1 MGKAVTDLNAPN
13 KTQNFYPIGANF
25 NWKMTLLPFKAS
37 TAIAEGAAIGIEI
50 VSNDV
55 TGNVTLMGVEN
66 AAGADFMGIMAEPIV
81 SGDADYATAGK
92 LKGVRVRQTKEA
104 EAYFT
109 VVGGTFTVADVYK
122 TVQIDS
128 TSLGLDVDT
137 AGKGARITGYIS
149 STRGTCKFDLPTTE
163 TA

>member
-1 MGKAVTDLNAPN
+1 MANV
-13 KTQNFYPIGANF
+13 TQNFLPADP
-25 NWKMTLLPFKAS
+25 NWIQRKFPFKAS

-66 AAGADFMGIMAEPIV
+66 AAGADFVGIMAEPV
-81 SGDADYATAGK
+81 AATDSDYATAGK
-92 LKGVRVRQTKEA
+92 LKSIWIALNKEA
-104 EAYFT
+104 EAFFT
-109 VVGGTFTVADVYK
+109 VVGGTFTAVDVFK
-122 TVQIDS
+122 TVQVDS

-137 AGKGARITGYIS
+137 AGKGARITSFIS
-149 STRGTCKFDLPTTE
+149 STRGKCKFDLPTTE